1 MRILKVLIL
10 ASLTV
15 ILISCSNNDNTK
27 EVDEQED
34 MKEALEG
41 FVVQKEEKRFLMVD
55 DDDSEAYDKIKDLS
69 MEKLLQLEPA
79 PPLVYVNYDD
89 MDSLEVGDKLKVD
102 YNGIMTFSIPG
113 QINASKVTI
122 IK

>member
-34 MKEALEG
+34 MKEVLEG